1 MKAPKAEKPL
11 YFKAF
16 RSFTKIFCTCLTQS
30 DDLGRLVIP
39 KEIRKIYKLKEG
51 DSIEFYVSDNN
62 EIMIRKYEHLSD
74 HNQDLLTMLETFYE
88 LFKSTLY
95 FYGDDQLISIFSD
108 QKKELTE
115 DAIFRIKTYHEES
128 FHQIYFFKNEELCQ
142 SINVF
147 PLVLDSH
154 WVGSFILTDEIISDS
169 MKSVI
174 QTFIRLI
181 TRNIFE

>member
-1 MKAPKAEKPL
+1 MKATGIVRRL
-11 YFKAF
+11 
-16 RSFTKIFCTCLTQS
+16 

-51 DSIEFYVSDNN
+51 DSIEFYVSENN
-62 EIMIRKYEHLSD
+62 EIMIKKYEHLSD

-88 LFKSTLY
+88 IFKSSLY
-95 FYGDDQLISIFSD
+95 FYGDDQLICNSFNIE
-108 QKKELTE
+108 KKELTE
-115 DAIFRIKTYHEES
+115 DAIYRIKTYHEEN
-128 FHQIYFFKNEELCQ
+128 FNQIQFFKNEEL
-142 SINVF
+142 SRNITIF

-154 WVGSFILTDEIISDS
+154 WVGSFILTDDIVTDS